1 MKIGK
6 PELNG
11 ERNRDVGS
19 KLCRGIGVELV
30 LLVIVNLISLLFK
43 LELLL

>member
-11 ERNRDVGS
+11 ERNRDTGG
-19 KLCRGIGVELV
+19 KLCRVSDSKVSAVANG
-30 LLVIVNLISLLFK
+30 
-43 LELLL
+43 

>member
-6 PELNG
+6 PELKG

-19 KLCRGIGVELV
+19 KLCRVIGGGVGAV
-30 LLVIVNLISLLFK
+30 GNS
-43 LELLL
+43 